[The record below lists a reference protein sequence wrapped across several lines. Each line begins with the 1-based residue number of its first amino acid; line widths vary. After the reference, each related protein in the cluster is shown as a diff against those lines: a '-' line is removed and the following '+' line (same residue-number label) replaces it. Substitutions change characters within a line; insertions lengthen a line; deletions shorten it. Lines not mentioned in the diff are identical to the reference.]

1 MALAYAVNVGSLR
14 FANEGRDAKPL
25 LALETELGI
34 GGSGGR
40 CRIQLGD
47 PSWGDPSLGDPIAVE
62 LDNGDGATKVFSG
75 EVEAVERRST
85 SLWIHGRD
93 GLAKLAR
100 TEVEA
105 VYEETAAGEIIEALI
120 GAAGAEAGE
129 IEQGPTF
136 PSYVVHRGPRALR
149 HAQKLAELIGA
160 ELSTDGEG
168 KVHFKLPSAG
178 GSADHRLAWG
188 VDLLDLSLERAL
200 AQLDSLVVWGEG
212 AAASQGTDKNHWLPS
227 DLSGVTGKA
236 KIQPG
241 ASAGQAGSVASG
253 SSGELVRTVFD
264 GAVREASVAEELARA
279 QALRVALRPMIGHV
293 LVLGHPEIQAGEWV
307 ELADLPSGSGPSAAP
322 TLRVLRVIHQFALG
336 RGLLTRL
343 EF

>member
-1 MALAYAVNVGSLR
+1 MALAYSVSVGSLR
-14 FANEGRDAKPL
+14 FANEGRDARPL
-25 LALETELGI
+25 LAIETELGI
-34 GGSGGR
+34 GGTGGR

-47 PSWGDPSLGDPIAVE
+47 PSWGDPSLGDPLTVE
-62 LDNGDGATKVFSG
+62 LDAGEGATKVFSG
-75 EVEAVERRST
+75 EVEAVERRT
-85 SLWIHGRD
+85 SALWIHARD

-105 VYEETAAGEIIEALI
+105 VYEESAVGEIVEALI
-120 GAAGAEAGE
+120 SAAGAEAGE

-168 KVHFKLPSAG
+168 KVHFKLPSEAG
-178 GSADHRLAWG
+178 AADHRLAWG
-188 VDLLDLSLERAL
+188 VDLIDLSLERVIASV
-200 AQLDSLVVWGEG
+200 DSFVVWGEG
-212 AAASQGTDKNHWLPS
+212 AAASQGTDKNHWLPT

-236 KIQPG
+236 KIQAG
-241 ASAGQAGSVASG
+241 ASAGQAGSVTPG
-253 SSGELVRTVFD
+253 SEGERVRTVFE
-264 GAVREASVAEELARA
+264 GSVREASVAEQLARA
-279 QALRVALRPMIGHV
+279 QALRIALRPMLGHV
-293 LVLGHPEIQAGEWV
+293 LALGHPEIQPGEWI
-307 ELADLPSGSGPSAAP
+307 ELADLPAGEGPPP